1 MMSVLRNHTC
11 LIQHLLY
18 PDTGFTRTEDPKSM
32 PTVHI
37 KQKPEYILANGLSFP
52 NTSTQNNP
60 VTPHQSLNH

>member
-1 MMSVLRNHTC
+1 MSVLRNHTC

-37 KQKPEYILANGLSFP
+37 KQKPEYISAQGLSFP
-52 NTSTQNNP
+52 NIFT
-60 VTPHQSLNH
+60 